1 METLLQH
8 IRDAFR
14 ALTKTPGFTAVAV
27 LTLALGIGANTAIFS
42 VVNAVL
48 LQPLS
53 YPNPDR
59 LVELVYTTADGNN
72 DVTSIPKFNVWRQ
85 QTQVFDSVAAY
96 DFAGPGINLTGG
108 DRPEQVKG
116 IRVSADYFRVFGA
129 PIEVGRTFTAE
140 EDRPGGP
147 AVAVISNGL
156 WRSRFGGDPAIIDR
170 TIDLAGEAYV
180 VAGVL
185 GQTFTSDPKSD
196 VWLPLRP
203 DPNSVDQGHYL
214 RATARLKPGIT
225 IQQAKAAMNLAAEQF
240 KEKFPKALNG
250 PKDGFSV
257 VPLRDSVIG
266 DVRFGLFLLFGAVA
280 LVLLIACVNV
290 ANLLLAR
297 ATIRQREMAIR
308 SAMGASRS
316 RLAWQLLTESVLLS
330 LCGSVLGIGL
340 GNRDARCAPVCWR
353 RRSTIKGYRARPLR
367 RRSY

>member
-1 METLLQH
+1 MEIFLTNLRQSLRTL
-8 IRDAFR
+8 A
-14 ALTKTPGFTAVAV
+14 KSPGFTLVAV

-42 VVNAVL
+42 VVNAVI
-48 LQPLS
+48 LQPLA

-59 LVELVYTTADGNN
+59 LVELVWTTADGIA
-72 DVTSIPKFNVWRQ
+72 DVASIPKFNTWRQ

-116 IRVSADYFRVFGA
+116 IHVSSDYFRVFGA
-129 PIEVGRTFTAE
+129 PIAVGRTFTAE

-170 TIDLAGEAYV
+170 TVDLGGEAYAV
-180 VAGVL
+180 IGVL
-185 GQTFTSDPKSD
+185 GQSFSSDPKSD

-214 RATARLKPGIT
+214 RAPARLKPDIT
-225 IQQAKAAMNLAAEQF
+225 IPQAKAAMKLAAEQF
-240 KEKFPKALNG
+240 KEKFPKALSG
-250 PKDGFSV
+250 SKDGFSV
-257 VPLRDSVIG
+257 VPLRDNVIG
-266 DVRFGLFLLFGAVA
+266 DVRFGLLLLFGAVA

-308 SAMGASRS
+308 S
-316 RLAWQLLTESVLLS
+316 
-330 LCGSVLGIGL
+330 
-340 GNRDARCAPVCWR
+340 
-353 RRSTIKGYRARPLR
+353 
-367 RRSY
+367 